1 MAHSSD
7 RRFVIRSCNDDPPAS
22 QERRKI
28 YEALLDGDAEKHQQ
42 TRVIDGSGEDALYPK
57 EYFIPVG
64 LPGGGETGAGQR
76 RIVRMLAPRAARAW
90 ARRIEACLAGVRDE
104 DDAPE
109 RMGRWPNRP

>member
-42 TRVIDGSGEDALYPK
+42 TRVIDESGEGALYPK

-64 LPGGGETGAGQR
+64 LPGAGKPAR
-76 RIVRMLAPRAARAW
+76 VSAA
-90 ARRIEACLAGVRDE
+90 
-104 DDAPE
+104 
-109 RMGRWPNRP
+109 